1 MEKKPPLVMTPF
13 DESLTNDFLQ
23 LVKIILPYLPD
34 HVQRIA
40 GIYVKLTEL
49 MNAFYCFQPPYY
61 HNRRG
66 RLRKQ
71 EKDPGSM
78 FEAVVPYLSPEK
90 REMFDSFSGI
100 WQMMEMMKEMDFGD
114 PANMADM
121 MNGFQTAQ
129 DMTDMMSGFQTER
142 MDENERMDG
151 ASGSCESGSAETGA
165 DPAAALKAG
174 GKNGKALVPV
184 MMSLI
189 AGANKRG
196 IRFTP
201 DEISLILSA
210 IKEGKSKQEQAQ
222 IDQMVQM
229 IRTIQAGKQPPRS
242 GRQ

>member
-121 MNGFQTAQ
+121 MNGFQAAQ

-165 DPAAALKAG
+165 ART
-174 GKNGKALVPV
+174 GKHW
-184 MMSLI
+184 S
-189 AGANKRG
+189 R
-196 IRFTP
+196 
-201 DEISLILSA
+201 
-210 IKEGKSKQEQAQ
+210 
-222 IDQMVQM
+222 
-229 IRTIQAGKQPPRS
+229 
-242 GRQ
+242 

>member
-13 DESLTNDFLQ
+13 DESLTNDFLR

-90 REMFDSFSGI
+90 REMFDSFSEI

-121 MNGFQTAQ
+121 MNGFQAAR
-129 DMTDMMSGFQTER
+129 DMPDMMSGFQAVQDTPDIMNRFQTER

-151 ASGSCESGSAETGA
+151 ASGSCESGSAEAGA
-165 DPAAALKAG
+165 DPDSG
-174 GKNGKALVPV
+174 
-184 MMSLI
+184 
-189 AGANKRG
+189 
-196 IRFTP
+196 
-201 DEISLILSA
+201 DESRW
-210 IKEGKSKQEQAQ
+210 QERES
-222 IDQMVQM
+222 IGPGDDVTD
-229 IRTIQAGKQPPRS
+229 RRCE
-242 GRQ
+242 

>member
-34 HVQRIA
+34 HIQRIA

-90 REMFDSFSGI
+90 REMFDSFSEI

-121 MNGFQTAQ
+121 MNGFQAARDMPDMMSGFQAAQ
-129 DMTDMMSGFQTER
+129 DMPDMMSGFQTER

-151 ASGSCESGSAETGA
+151 ASGSCESGSAEAGA
-165 DPAAALKAG
+165 DPDSG
-174 GKNGKALVPV
+174 
-184 MMSLI
+184 
-189 AGANKRG
+189 
-196 IRFTP
+196 
-201 DEISLILSA
+201 DESRW
-210 IKEGKSKQEQAQ
+210 QERES
-222 IDQMVQM
+222 IGPGDDVTD
-229 IRTIQAGKQPPRS
+229 RRCE
-242 GRQ
+242 

>member
-90 REMFDSFSGI
+90 REIFDSFSGI

-121 MNGFQTAQ
+121 MNGFQAAR
-129 DMTDMMSGFQTER
+129 DMPDMMSGFQGSQDMPDMMNRFQTER

-165 DPAAALKAG
+165 DPDSG
-174 GKNGKALVPV
+174 
-184 MMSLI
+184 
-189 AGANKRG
+189 
-196 IRFTP
+196 
-201 DEISLILSA
+201 DESRWQERESA
-210 IKEGKSKQEQAQ
+210 SPGDDVTDRRCE
-222 IDQMVQM
+222 
-229 IRTIQAGKQPPRS
+229 
-242 GRQ
+242 

>member
-34 HVQRIA
+34 HIQRIA

-90 REMFDSFSGI
+90 REMFDSFSEI

-121 MNGFQTAQ
+121 MNGFQAAR
-129 DMTDMMSGFQTER
+129 DMPDMMSGFQAVQDTPDIMNRFQTER

-151 ASGSCESGSAETGA
+151 TSRSCESGSAETGA
-165 DPAAALKAG
+165 DPDSGDESRWQERESAG
-174 GKNGKALVPV
+174 TGDDVADH
-184 MMSLI
+184 
-189 AGANKRG
+189 R
-196 IRFTP
+196 R
-201 DEISLILSA
+201 E
-210 IKEGKSKQEQAQ
+210 
-222 IDQMVQM
+222 
-229 IRTIQAGKQPPRS
+229 
-242 GRQ
+242 

>member
-90 REMFDSFSGI
+90 REMFDSFSEI

-121 MNGFQTAQ
+121 MNGFQAAR
-129 DMTDMMSGFQTER
+129 DMPDMMSGFQAVQDTPDIMNRFQTER

-165 DPAAALKAG
+165 DPDSG
-174 GKNGKALVPV
+174 
-184 MMSLI
+184 
-189 AGANKRG
+189 
-196 IRFTP
+196 
-201 DEISLILSA
+201 DESRW
-210 IKEGKSKQEQAQ
+210 QERES
-222 IDQMVQM
+222 IGPGDDVTD
-229 IRTIQAGKQPPRS
+229 RRCE
-242 GRQ
+242 

>member
-34 HVQRIA
+34 HIQRIA

-121 MNGFQTAQ
+121 MNGFQAARDMPDMMSGFQAAQ
-129 DMTDMMSGFQTER
+129 DTPDMMSGFQTER

-165 DPAAALKAG
+165 DPDSG
-174 GKNGKALVPV
+174 
-184 MMSLI
+184 
-189 AGANKRG
+189 
-196 IRFTP
+196 
-201 DEISLILSA
+201 DESRW
-210 IKEGKSKQEQAQ
+210 QERES
-222 IDQMVQM
+222 IGPGDDVTD
-229 IRTIQAGKQPPRS
+229 RRCE
-242 GRQ
+242 

>member
-114 PANMADM
+114 PANM
-121 MNGFQTAQ
+121 
-129 DMTDMMSGFQTER
+129 TDMMSGFQTER

-165 DPAAALKAG
+165 DSDSS
-174 GKNGKALVPV
+174 VE
-184 MMSLI
+184 S
-189 AGANKRG
+189 R
-196 IRFTP
+196 R
-201 DEISLILSA
+201 
-210 IKEGKSKQEQAQ
+210 QE
-222 IDQMVQM
+222 
-229 IRTIQAGKQPPRS
+229 RESTGS
-242 GRQ
+242 GDDVTDRRCE

>member
-100 WQMMEMMKEMDFGD
+100 WQIMEMMKEMDFGD

-121 MNGFQTAQ
+121 MSGFQAAQDMTNMMNGFQAAQ
-129 DMTDMMSGFQTER
+129 DMTDIMSGFQTER

-165 DPAAALKAG
+165 DPDSGDESRRQERESAG
-174 GKNGKALVPV
+174 TGDDVADH
-184 MMSLI
+184 
-189 AGANKRG
+189 R
-196 IRFTP
+196 R
-201 DEISLILSA
+201 E
-210 IKEGKSKQEQAQ
+210 
-222 IDQMVQM
+222 
-229 IRTIQAGKQPPRS
+229 
-242 GRQ
+242 

>member
-34 HVQRIA
+34 HIQRIA

-90 REMFDSFSGI
+90 REMFDSFSEI

-121 MNGFQTAQ
+121 MNGFQAAR
-129 DMTDMMSGFQTER
+129 DMPDMMSGFQAVQDTPDIMNRFQTER

-151 ASGSCESGSAETGA
+151 TSGSCESGSAETGA
-165 DPAAALKAG
+165 DPDSGDESRWQERESAG
-174 GKNGKALVPV
+174 TGDDVADH
-184 MMSLI
+184 
-189 AGANKRG
+189 RC
-196 IRFTP
+196 
-201 DEISLILSA
+201 E
-210 IKEGKSKQEQAQ
+210 
-222 IDQMVQM
+222 
-229 IRTIQAGKQPPRS
+229 
-242 GRQ
+242 

>member
-165 DPAAALKAG
+165 DPDSS
-174 GKNGKALVPV
+174 VE
-184 MMSLI
+184 S
-189 AGANKRG
+189 R
-196 IRFTP
+196 R
-201 DEISLILSA
+201 
-210 IKEGKSKQEQAQ
+210 QERESTSPG
-222 IDQMVQM
+222 DDVTD
-229 IRTIQAGKQPPRS
+229 RRCE
-242 GRQ
+242 

>member
-34 HVQRIA
+34 HIQRIA

-100 WQMMEMMKEMDFGD
+100 WQMMEMMKEIDFGD

-121 MNGFQTAQ
+121 MSGFQAARDMPDMMNGFQAAQ

-165 DPAAALKAG
+165 DSDSS
-174 GKNGKALVPV
+174 VE
-184 MMSLI
+184 S
-189 AGANKRG
+189 R
-196 IRFTP
+196 R
-201 DEISLILSA
+201 
-210 IKEGKSKQEQAQ
+210 QERESTGPGDDVA
-222 IDQMVQM
+222 DH
-229 IRTIQAGKQPPRS
+229 RRE
-242 GRQ
+242 

>member
-34 HVQRIA
+34 HIQRIA

-90 REMFDSFSGI
+90 REMFDSFSEI

-121 MNGFQTAQ
+121 MNGFQAAR
-129 DMTDMMSGFQTER
+129 DMPDMMSGFQAVQDTPDIMNRFQTER

-151 ASGSCESGSAETGA
+151 TSGSCESGSAETGA
-165 DPAAALKAG
+165 DPDSGDESRWQERESAG
-174 GKNGKALVPV
+174 TGDDVADH
-184 MMSLI
+184 
-189 AGANKRG
+189 R
-196 IRFTP
+196 R
-201 DEISLILSA
+201 E
-210 IKEGKSKQEQAQ
+210 
-222 IDQMVQM
+222 
-229 IRTIQAGKQPPRS
+229 
-242 GRQ
+242 

>member
-34 HVQRIA
+34 HIQRIA

-90 REMFDSFSGI
+90 REIFDSFSGI

-121 MNGFQTAQ
+121 MNGFQAAR
-129 DMTDMMSGFQTER
+129 DMPDMMSGFQAVQDTPDIMNRFQTER

-151 ASGSCESGSAETGA
+151 TSGSCESGSAETGA
-165 DPAAALKAG
+165 DPDSGDESRWQERESAG
-174 GKNGKALVPV
+174 TGDDVADH
-184 MMSLI
+184 
-189 AGANKRG
+189 R
-196 IRFTP
+196 R
-201 DEISLILSA
+201 E
-210 IKEGKSKQEQAQ
+210 
-222 IDQMVQM
+222 
-229 IRTIQAGKQPPRS
+229 
-242 GRQ
+242 

>member
-90 REMFDSFSGI
+90 REMFDSFSEI

-121 MNGFQTAQ
+121 MNGFQT
-129 DMTDMMSGFQTER
+129 ER

-151 ASGSCESGSAETGA
+151 ASGSCESGSAKTGA
-165 DPAAALKAG
+165 DPNSG
-174 GKNGKALVPV
+174 VE
-184 MMSLI
+184 S
-189 AGANKRG
+189 R
-196 IRFTP
+196 R
-201 DEISLILSA
+201 
-210 IKEGKSKQEQAQ
+210 QERESIGPGDDVA
-222 IDQMVQM
+222 DH
-229 IRTIQAGKQPPRS
+229 RRE
-242 GRQ
+242 

>member
-34 HVQRIA
+34 HIQRIA

-90 REMFDSFSGI
+90 REMFDSFSEI

-121 MNGFQTAQ
+121 MNGFQAAL
-129 DMTDMMSGFQTER
+129 DMPDMMSGFQGAQDMPDMMNRFQTER

-165 DPAAALKAG
+165 DPDSGDESRWQERENAG
-174 GKNGKALVPV
+174 TGDDVADH
-184 MMSLI
+184 
-189 AGANKRG
+189 R
-196 IRFTP
+196 R
-201 DEISLILSA
+201 E
-210 IKEGKSKQEQAQ
+210 
-222 IDQMVQM
+222 
-229 IRTIQAGKQPPRS
+229 
-242 GRQ
+242 

>member
-34 HVQRIA
+34 HIQRIA

-90 REMFDSFSGI
+90 REMFDSFSEI

-121 MNGFQTAQ
+121 MNGFQAAR
-129 DMTDMMSGFQTER
+129 DMPDMMSGFQAVQDTPDIMNRFQTER

-151 ASGSCESGSAETGA
+151 ASGSCESGSAEAGA
-165 DPAAALKAG
+165 DPDSG
-174 GKNGKALVPV
+174 
-184 MMSLI
+184 
-189 AGANKRG
+189 
-196 IRFTP
+196 
-201 DEISLILSA
+201 DESRW
-210 IKEGKSKQEQAQ
+210 QEQES
-222 IDQMVQM
+222 
-229 IRTIQAGKQPPRS
+229 AGTGDDVADHR
-242 GRQ
+242 RE

>member
-40 GIYVKLTEL
+40 GIYVKLAEL

-90 REMFDSFSGI
+90 REIFDSFSGI

-121 MNGFQTAQ
+121 MNGFQAAR
-129 DMTDMMSGFQTER
+129 DMPDMMSGFQAVQDTPDIMNRFQTER

-165 DPAAALKAG
+165 DPDSGDESRWQERENAG
-174 GKNGKALVPV
+174 TGDDVADH
-184 MMSLI
+184 
-189 AGANKRG
+189 R
-196 IRFTP
+196 R
-201 DEISLILSA
+201 E
-210 IKEGKSKQEQAQ
+210 
-222 IDQMVQM
+222 
-229 IRTIQAGKQPPRS
+229 
-242 GRQ
+242 

>member
-34 HVQRIA
+34 HIQRIA

-90 REMFDSFSGI
+90 REMFDSFSEI

-121 MNGFQTAQ
+121 MNGFQAAR
-129 DMTDMMSGFQTER
+129 DMPDMMSGFQAVQDTPDIMNRFQTER

-165 DPAAALKAG
+165 DPDSGDESRWQERESAG
-174 GKNGKALVPV
+174 TGDDVADH
-184 MMSLI
+184 
-189 AGANKRG
+189 R
-196 IRFTP
+196 R
-201 DEISLILSA
+201 E
-210 IKEGKSKQEQAQ
+210 
-222 IDQMVQM
+222 
-229 IRTIQAGKQPPRS
+229 
-242 GRQ
+242 

>member
-121 MNGFQTAQ
+121 MNGFQAAQ
-129 DMTDMMSGFQTER
+129 AMTDMMSGFQAVQDTPDIMNRFQTER

-151 ASGSCESGSAETGA
+151 TSGSCESGSAETGA
-165 DPAAALKAG
+165 DPDSG
-174 GKNGKALVPV
+174 VE
-184 MMSLI
+184 S
-189 AGANKRG
+189 R
-196 IRFTP
+196 R
-201 DEISLILSA
+201 
-210 IKEGKSKQEQAQ
+210 QEWESTGPG
-222 IDQMVQM
+222 DDVTDH
-229 IRTIQAGKQPPRS
+229 RCE
-242 GRQ
+242 

>member
-66 RLRKQ
+66 RPRKQ

-121 MNGFQTAQ
+121 MSGFQAAQDMTNMMNGFQAAQ

-165 DPAAALKAG
+165 DPDSGDESRWQERESAG
-174 GKNGKALVPV
+174 TGDDVADH
-184 MMSLI
+184 
-189 AGANKRG
+189 R
-196 IRFTP
+196 R
-201 DEISLILSA
+201 E
-210 IKEGKSKQEQAQ
+210 
-222 IDQMVQM
+222 
-229 IRTIQAGKQPPRS
+229 
-242 GRQ
+242 

>member
-121 MNGFQTAQ
+121 MSGFQAAQDMTNMMNGFQAAQ

-165 DPAAALKAG
+165 DPDSGDESRWQKRESAG
-174 GKNGKALVPV
+174 PGDDVADH
-184 MMSLI
+184 
-189 AGANKRG
+189 R
-196 IRFTP
+196 R
-201 DEISLILSA
+201 E
-210 IKEGKSKQEQAQ
+210 
-222 IDQMVQM
+222 
-229 IRTIQAGKQPPRS
+229 
-242 GRQ
+242 

>member
-100 WQMMEMMKEMDFGD
+100 WQIMEMMKEMDFGD

-121 MNGFQTAQ
+121 MSGFQAAQDMTNMMNGFQAAQ
-129 DMTDMMSGFQTER
+129 DLTDMMSGFQTER

-165 DPAAALKAG
+165 DPD
-174 GKNGKALVPV
+174 
-184 MMSLI
+184 SS
-189 AGANKRG
+189 
-196 IRFTP
+196 
-201 DEISLILSA
+201 DESRR
-210 IKEGKSKQEQAQ
+210 QERESTGPGDDVA
-222 IDQMVQM
+222 DH
-229 IRTIQAGKQPPRS
+229 RRE
-242 GRQ
+242 

>member
-23 LVKIILPYLPD
+23 LIKIILPYLPESI
-34 HVQRIA
+34 QRMA

-121 MNGFQTAQ
+121 MNGFQAAR
-129 DMTDMMSGFQTER
+129 DMPDMMSGFQAVQDTPDIMNRFQTER

-151 ASGSCESGSAETGA
+151 TSGSCESGSAETGA
-165 DPAAALKAG
+165 DPDSGDESRWQERESAG
-174 GKNGKALVPV
+174 TGDDVADHG
-184 MMSLI
+184 
-189 AGANKRG
+189 
-196 IRFTP
+196 
-201 DEISLILSA
+201 
-210 IKEGKSKQEQAQ
+210 SK
-222 IDQMVQM
+222 
-229 IRTIQAGKQPPRS
+229 
-242 GRQ
+242 

>member
-121 MNGFQTAQ
+121 MSGFQAARDMTDMMNGFQAAQ

-151 ASGSCESGSAETGA
+151 ASGSCESGSAETGVDPDSGDESRWQERESAGPGDDVA
-165 DPAAALKAG
+165 DH
-174 GKNGKALVPV
+174 
-184 MMSLI
+184 
-189 AGANKRG
+189 R
-196 IRFTP
+196 R
-201 DEISLILSA
+201 E
-210 IKEGKSKQEQAQ
+210 
-222 IDQMVQM
+222 
-229 IRTIQAGKQPPRS
+229 
-242 GRQ
+242 

>member
-34 HVQRIA
+34 HIQRIA

-121 MNGFQTAQ
+121 MNGFQAAR
-129 DMTDMMSGFQTER
+129 DMPDMMSGFQAVQDTPDIMNRFQTER

-151 ASGSCESGSAETGA
+151 ASGSCESGSAEAGA
-165 DPAAALKAG
+165 DPDSG
-174 GKNGKALVPV
+174 
-184 MMSLI
+184 
-189 AGANKRG
+189 
-196 IRFTP
+196 
-201 DEISLILSA
+201 DESRW
-210 IKEGKSKQEQAQ
+210 QERES
-222 IDQMVQM
+222 IGPGDDVTD
-229 IRTIQAGKQPPRS
+229 RRCE
-242 GRQ
+242 